1 MKQTF
6 YILLFTFLPY
16 LISAQSLTPKVVA
29 SAGGLME
36 GSNGSLSSTIGEP
49 VIGTFTDGSFYL
61 TQGFQQPITVVLEG
75 FNFDLSVFLE
85 GPYTVGTGMNNL
97 LSMAEKIPL
106 SQPYSMPPWN
116 YAGSEI
122 VESIPNTEIVDWVLV
137 EIRQADNA
145 QNAIAST
152 AVSRQAAFLLNN
164 GSVVGLDG
172 ISQLTFNIVPNNFL
186 YAVIW
191 HRNHLG
197 IMSANALTIN
207 DNGYTYD
214 FTSDINQV
222 YGGSFGYKIGN
233 SGECVMVAGDGN
245 RDGVINNLD
254 KNLWSTE
261 AGHLGYPWSDYNMD
275 AQVDNK
281 DRGDFWF
288 INQDYSS
295 QVPE

>member
-1 MKQTF
+1 MKQAF
-6 YILLFTFLPY
+6 NILLFTLLPF
-16 LISAQSLTPKVVA
+16 LISAQSLKPKVVA

-36 GSNGSLSSTIGEP
+36 GSNGSLSTTIGEP
-49 VIGTFTDGSFYL
+49 VIGTFTGGSHYL

-85 GPYTVGTGMNNL
+85 GPFVGAGMKNL
-97 LSMAEKIPL
+97 LTTTNKIPL
-106 SQPYSMPPWN
+106 GQPYSIPPWN
-116 YAGSEI
+116 YLGSEE
-122 VESIPNTEIVDWVLV
+122 VTSIPNTDIVDWVLV

-152 AVSRQAAFLLNN
+152 AVSRQAAFLLND
-164 GSVVGLDG
+164 GSIVGMDG
-172 ISQLTFNIVPNNFL
+172 ISKLKFNLVPNNLL

-197 IMSANALTIN
+197 IMSANALTQIQN
-207 DNGYTYD
+207 VYTYD
-214 FTSDINQV
+214 FTEDINTV
-222 YGGSFGYKIGN
+222 YGGSFGYKISA
-233 SGECVMVAGDGN
+233 SGVCVMIAGDGN
-245 RDGVINNLD
+245 HDGVINHLD
-254 KNLWSTE
+254 KNLWSME
-261 AGHLGYPWSDYNMD
+261 AGICGYPYSDFNMD

-281 DRGDFWF
+281 DRSDFWF